1 MSVPQKQ
8 RLSLVLFSLA
18 PRSHPGSGSLLFRGG
33 GYDNSSG
40 VLGWTRKGSRVKEGG
55 ATTNG
60 GSIGFSIGEV
70 SQAIGLAPQTLRLW
84 ERERLVKPR
93 RTDRGYRVYT
103 EPDIDRLRR
112 IKQLRKGEGLNFA
125 AIRKHLGAAEEPESN
140 GVANARATAAP
151 GEQLRKLRVRAHK
164 TLKEVSEATG
174 LSISFISALE
184 RGGSGASV
192 ASLRLLAGAYGVSM
206 REVFGADLEQSSP
219 LVRGANR
226 PVMQWDNGVRFEE
239 MASGEKVMD
248 PSYIR
253 VPPGAGSEGFYSH
266 NGEEF
271 IYIITGTLY
280 VELKDQGSYEL
291 APGDTLYF
299 PSTTPHRWS
308 AGDEPV
314 EAIYVNTPP
323 TF

>member
-1 MSVPQKQ
+1 V
-8 RLSLVLFSLA
+8 A
-18 PRSHPGSGSLLFRGG
+18 
-33 GYDNSSG
+33 
-40 VLGWTRKGSRVKEGG
+40 
-55 ATTNG
+55 NG
-60 GSIGFSIGEV
+60 GSVGFSIGEV

-84 ERERLVKPR
+84 ERERLIRPR

-103 EPDIDRLRR
+103 EHDVERLRR
-112 IKQLRKGEGLNFA
+112 IKQLRKVEGLNFA
-125 AIRKHLGAAEEPESN
+125 AIRKHLGPAAENPRRSHP
-140 GVANARATAAP
+140 P
-151 GEQLRKLRVRAHK
+151 GAQEDAVGERLRRLRTRAHK
-164 TLKEVSEATG
+164 TLKEVSETTG

-192 ASLRLLAGAYGVSM
+192 ASLRRLAGAYGVTM
-206 REVFGADLEQSSP
+206 RELFGADLEQSSP
-219 LVRGANR
+219 LVRGEDR

-271 IYIITGTLY
+271 VYVISGVLF
-280 VELKDQGSYEL
+280 VELKDQGTYRV

-299 PSTTPHRWS
+299 PSTTQHRWW
-308 AGDEPV
+308 AGDGPV
-314 EAIYVNTPP
+314 EAVYVNTPP

>member
-1 MSVPQKQ
+1 MTK
-8 RLSLVLFSLA
+8 
-18 PRSHPGSGSLLFRGG
+18 
-33 GYDNSSG
+33 
-40 VLGWTRKGSRVKEGG
+40 
-55 ATTNG
+55 TNG
-60 GSIGFSIGEV
+60 SMGFSIGEV
-70 SQAIGLAPQTLRLW
+70 SQAVGLAPQTLRLW
-84 ERERLVKPR
+84 ERERLIKPR

-103 EPDIDRLRR
+103 EPDVRRLRE
-112 IKQLRKGEGLNFA
+112 IKQLRKVEGLNFA
-125 AIRKHLGAAEEPESN
+125 AIRKQLGDAPERVNPNGSASGGEPE
-140 GVANARATAAP
+140 AP
-151 GEQLRKLRVRAHK
+151 GERLRRLRIKAHK
-164 TLKEVSEATG
+164 TLKEVSAATG

-192 ASLRLLAGAYGVSM
+192 ASLRLLAEAYGVNM

-219 LVRGANR
+219 LVRGDER

-271 IYIITGTLY
+271 VY
-280 VELKDQGSYEL
+280 VISGLLFVDLKDQGTFRV

-299 PSTTPHRWS
+299 PSTTPHRWW
-308 AGDEPV
+308 AGEEPV
-314 EAIYVNTPP
+314 EAVYVNTPP

>member
-1 MSVPQKQ
+1 
-8 RLSLVLFSLA
+8 LA
-18 PRSHPGSGSLLFRGG
+18 ANGG
-33 GYDNSSG
+33 G
-40 VLGWTRKGSRVKEGG
+40 VR
-55 ATTNG
+55 
-60 GSIGFSIGEV
+60 FSIGEV

-84 ERERLVKPR
+84 ERERLIRPR

-103 EPDIDRLRR
+103 EPDVERLRK
-112 IKQLRKGEGLNFA
+112 IKQLRKLEGLNFA
-125 AIRKHLGAAEEPESN
+125 AIRKQIGAAEEADTP
-140 GVANARATAAP
+140 GRPAPAANTEAAP
-151 GEQLRKLRVRAHK
+151 GERLRRLRVRSHK
-164 TLKEVSEATG
+164 TLKEVAAATG

-192 ASLRLLAGAYGVSM
+192 ASLRLLAEAYGVTM
-206 REVFGADLEQSSP
+206 RELFGADLEQNSP
-219 LVRGANR
+219 LVRGGER

-271 IYIITGTLY
+271 IYVISGTLF
-280 VELKDQGSYEL
+280 VELKDQGIFKV

-299 PSTTPHRWS
+299 SSTTQHRWW

-314 EAIYVNTPP
+314 EAVYVNTPP

>member
-1 MSVPQKQ
+1 
-8 RLSLVLFSLA
+8 LA
-18 PRSHPGSGSLLFRGG
+18 KKSGSM
-33 GYDNSSG
+33 
-40 VLGWTRKGSRVKEGG
+40 
-55 ATTNG
+55 
-60 GSIGFSIGEV
+60 GFSIGEV
-70 SQAIGLAPQTLRLW
+70 SQAVGLAPQTLRLW
-84 ERERLVKPR
+84 ERERLIKPR

-103 EPDIDRLRR
+103 EPDVRRLRE
-112 IKQLRKGEGLNFA
+112 IKQLRKVEGLNFA
-125 AIRKHLGAAEEPESN
+125 AIRKQLGDAPEGVNFN
-140 GVANARATAAP
+140 GSASGGPPDAP
-151 GEQLRKLRVRAHK
+151 GERLRRLRVKAHK

-192 ASLRLLAGAYGVSM
+192 ASLRLLAEAYGVNM

-219 LVRGANR
+219 LVRGDER

-253 VPPGAGSEGFYSH
+253 VPPGAGSEGSYSH

-271 IYIITGTLY
+271 IYVISGLLF
-280 VELKDQGSYEL
+280 VELKDQGTFRVAS
-291 APGDTLYF
+291 GDTLYF
-299 PSTTPHRWS
+299 PSTTPHRWW
-308 AGDEPV
+308 AGEEPV
-314 EAIYVNTPP
+314 EAVYVNTPP

>member
-1 MSVPQKQ
+1 MT
-8 RLSLVLFSLA
+8 A
-18 PRSHPGSGSLLFRGG
+18 NGG
-33 GYDNSSG
+33 G
-40 VLGWTRKGSRVKEGG
+40 VR
-55 ATTNG
+55 
-60 GSIGFSIGEV
+60 FSIGEV

-84 ERERLVKPR
+84 ERERLIRPR

-103 EPDIDRLRR
+103 EPDVERLRK
-112 IKQLRKGEGLNFA
+112 IKHLRKLEGLNFA
-125 AIRKHLGAAEEPESN
+125 AIRKQIGAAEE
-140 GVANARATAAP
+140 AAAP
-151 GEQLRKLRVRAHK
+151 GNPGTAGSAETAPGERLRRLRVRAHK
-164 TLKEVSEATG
+164 TLKEVSAATG

-192 ASLRLLAGAYGVSM
+192 ASLRLLAEAYGVTM
-206 REVFGADLEQSSP
+206 RELFGADLEQSVP
-219 LVRGANR
+219 LVRRSER
-226 PVMQWDNGVRFEE
+226 PAMQWDNGVRFEE
-239 MASGEKVMD
+239 MASGEKIMD

-271 IYIITGTLY
+271 VYVISGVLF
-280 VELKDQGSYEL
+280 VELKDQGIFEV

-299 PSTTPHRWS
+299 SSTTQHRWW

-314 EAIYVNTPP
+314 EAVYVNTPP

>member
-1 MSVPQKQ
+1 MWV
-8 RLSLVLFSLA
+8 FET
-18 PRSHPGSGSLLFRGG
+18 GG
-33 GYDNSSG
+33 G
-40 VLGWTRKGSRVKEGG
+40 L
-55 ATTNG
+55 ATNG
-60 GSIGFSIGEV
+60 GSVGFSIGEV

-103 EPDIDRLRR
+103 EPDVERLRE
-112 IKQLRKGEGLNFA
+112 IKQLRKVEGLNFA
-125 AIRKHLGAAEEPESN
+125 AIRKQIGPAQELPTTNGAATREPQ
-140 GVANARATAAP
+140 AP
-151 GEQLRKLRVRAHK
+151 GEQLRRLRIKAHK
-164 TLKEVSEATG
+164 TLKDVSEATG

-192 ASLRLLAGAYGVSM
+192 ASLRLLAGAYGVNM
-206 REVFGADLEQSSP
+206 REVFGADLAENTP
-219 LVRGANR
+219 LLRAHER

-239 MASGEKVMD
+239 MACGENVMD
-248 PSYIR
+248 PSYIT

-271 IYIITGTLY
+271 IYIISGTLY
-280 VELKDQGSYEL
+280 VELKDQGSYIL
-291 APGDTLYF
+291 TPGDTLYF

-308 AGDEPV
+308 AEDEPV

>member
-1 MSVPQKQ
+1 
-8 RLSLVLFSLA
+8 LGGALA
-18 PRSHPGSGSLLFRGG
+18 TGSGS
-33 GYDNSSG
+33 
-40 VLGWTRKGSRVKEGG
+40 V
-55 ATTNG
+55 
-60 GSIGFSIGEV
+60 GFSIGEV
-70 SQAIGLAPQTLRLW
+70 SQAVGLAPQTLRLW
-84 ERERLVKPR
+84 ERERLIKPR

-103 EPDIDRLRR
+103 ELDVARLRE
-112 IKQLRKGEGLNFA
+112 IKQLRKVEGLNFA
-125 AIRKHLGAAEEPESN
+125 AIRKQLGNAPEATSLN
-140 GVANARATAAP
+140 GSERTGPSGTP
-151 GEQLRKLRVRAHK
+151 GEQLRRLRVKAHK

-192 ASLRLLAGAYGVSM
+192 ASLRLLAGAYGVNM

-219 LVRGANR
+219 LVRGEER

-239 MASGEKVMD
+239 MATGEKVMD

-253 VPPGAGSEGFYSH
+253 VPPGTGSEGFYSH

-271 IYIITGTLY
+271 IFVISGPLF
-280 VELKDQGSYEL
+280 VELKDQGTFRV

-299 PSTTPHRWS
+299 PSTTPHRWW
-308 AGDEPV
+308 AGEEPV
-314 EAIYVNTPP
+314 EAVYVNTPP

>member
-1 MSVPQKQ
+1 
-8 RLSLVLFSLA
+8 LA
-18 PRSHPGSGSLLFRGG
+18 TGSGS
-33 GYDNSSG
+33 
-40 VLGWTRKGSRVKEGG
+40 V
-55 ATTNG
+55 
-60 GSIGFSIGEV
+60 GFSIGEV
-70 SQAIGLAPQTLRLW
+70 SQAVGLAPQTLRLW
-84 ERERLVKPR
+84 ERERLITPR

-103 EPDIDRLRR
+103 EPDVARLRE
-112 IKQLRKGEGLNFA
+112 IKQLRKIEGLNFA
-125 AIRKHLGAAEEPESN
+125 AIRKQLGSAPEAAGSN
-140 GVANARATAAP
+140 GSGRAGSSGTP
-151 GEQLRKLRVRAHK
+151 GERLRRLRVKAHK

-192 ASLRLLAGAYGVSM
+192 ASLRLLAGAYGVNM

-219 LVRGANR
+219 LVRGEER

-271 IYIITGTLY
+271 IFVISGPLF
-280 VELKDQGSYEL
+280 VELKDQGTFRV

-299 PSTTPHRWS
+299 PSTTPHRWW

-314 EAIYVNTPP
+314 EAVYVNTPP

>member
-1 MSVPQKQ
+1 L
-8 RLSLVLFSLA
+8 RDRRRA
-18 PRSHPGSGSLLFRGG
+18 
-33 GYDNSSG
+33 
-40 VLGWTRKGSRVKEGG
+40 LG
-55 ATTNG
+55 ANG
-60 GSIGFSIGEV
+60 GSVGFSIGAV

-84 ERERLVKPR
+84 ERERLIRPR
-93 RTDRGYRVYT
+93 RTDRGYRIYT
-103 EPDIDRLRR
+103 ELDVERLRA
-112 IKQLRKGEGLNFA
+112 IKQLRKAEGLNFA
-125 AIRKHLGAAEEPESN
+125 AIRKQLGPAVEELREDGFA
-140 GVANARATAAP
+140 GVQEDAV
-151 GEQLRKLRVRAHK
+151 GERLRRLRTRAHK
-164 TLKEVSEATG
+164 TLKEVAQTTG

-192 ASLRLLAGAYGVSM
+192 ASLRRLAGAYGVTM
-206 REVFGADLEQSSP
+206 RELFGADLEQSSP
-219 LVRGANR
+219 LVRGEDR

-271 IYIITGTLY
+271 VYVISGTLF
-280 VELKDQGSYEL
+280 VELKDQGAYRVE
-291 APGDTLYF
+291 PGDTLYF
-299 PSTTPHRWS
+299 PSTTQHRWW

-314 EAIYVNTPP
+314 EAVYVNTPP

>member
-1 MSVPQKQ
+1 
-8 RLSLVLFSLA
+8 L
-18 PRSHPGSGSLLFRGG
+18 
-33 GYDNSSG
+33 
-40 VLGWTRKGSRVKEGG
+40 E
-55 ATTNG
+55 TNG
-60 GSIGFSIGEV
+60 GSMGFSIGEV

-103 EPDIDRLRR
+103 EPDVERLRT
-112 IKQLRKGEGLNFA
+112 IKHLRKTEGLNFA
-125 AIRKHLGAAEEPESN
+125 AIRKHLGTVEEAPPAEQAADTDDP
-140 GVANARATAAP
+140 AAP
-151 GEQLRKLRVRAHK
+151 GERLRKLRIRAHK

-192 ASLRLLAGAYGVSM
+192 ASLRLLAGAYGVTM
-206 REVFGADLEQSSP
+206 RELFGADLEENSP
-219 LVRGANR
+219 LVRAEKR
-226 PVMQWDNGVRFEE
+226 PKMRWDNGVCFEE

-248 PSYIR
+248 PSYIK

-271 IYIITGTLY
+271 IYVISGTMF
-280 VELKDQGSYEL
+280 VELKEQGSYEL
-291 APGDTLYF
+291 KPGDTLYF
-299 PSTTPHRWS
+299 PSTTPHRWW
-308 AGDEPV
+308 AGEEPV
-314 EAIYVNTPP
+314 EAVYVNTPP